1 MNWFKLF
8 AILGLGVVFAA
19 CGSPAETPTRAAS
32 STPAAAF
39 TRASPSN
46 TTAPTPL
53 PPTDASSPT
62 ALPPTTAPLSTPP
75 APTNTRVV
83 SDHAPFSIRADP
95 YITDLVKPVFVTPA
109 GDGTARLFIVEQAGQ
124 ILVAENGRV
133 RATSFLD
140 IRDKVNPN
148 GSERGLLSVAFHPD
162 YRNNGI
168 FFVDYTAQ
176 PDGATVVE
184 RYHVSS
190 DPNVADENS
199 GKVIL
204 TFAQPEPNHNGGM
217 LAFGPDGYL
226 YIGTGDGG
234 GAGDQHGTMGNGQSL
249 NTLLGKIL
257 RLDVNADTY
266 QIPPTNPFVNQANA
280 RPEIWAYGL
289 RNPWRF
295 SFDRATGDLYI
306 ADVGQ
311 NKYEEVDF
319 QPAASGG
326 GENYGWRLMEGN
338 HCFNPAQNCDTG
350 NLVKPIAEYT
360 HDFGCA
366 ITGGYVYR
374 GQAYP
379 WLVGQYIFA
388 DYCTGIVWATAR
400 DANGQWQTQQVGKF
414 DDTISSFGQDESGEM
429 FVVGHGNGVIYKL
442 TASQ

>member
-1 MNWFKLF
+1 MKRLKLF
-8 AILGLGVVFAA
+8 AILVLGVALVA
-19 CGSPAETPTRAAS
+19 CGIPTQTPTRAAS
-32 STPAAAF
+32 SAPTATS
-39 TRASPSN
+39 TRISPPN
-46 TTAPTPL
+46 TAAPTPL
-53 PPTDASSPT
+53 SPTDASPT
-62 ALPPTTAPLSTPP
+62 AIPPTPAPLLPPP
-75 APTNTRVV
+75 APTDTRAA
-83 SDHAPFSIRADP
+83 SDNAPFSIGADP
-95 YITDLVKPVFVTPA
+95 YITDLVKPVFITPA

-124 ILVAENGRV
+124 ILIAENGRV
-133 RATSFLD
+133 RATPFLD
-140 IRDKVNPN
+140 IRDKVNSD
-148 GSERGLLSVAFHPD
+148 GSERGLFSVAFHPD
-162 YRNNGI
+162 YKNNGI

-199 GKVIL
+199 GKTIL

-234 GAGDQHGTMGNGQSL
+234 GAGDRHGTIGNGQSL

-266 QIPPTNPFVNQANA
+266 QIPPTNPFVTRSDA

-311 NKYEEVDF
+311 NLYEEVDF
-319 QPAASGG
+319 QPAASRG

-350 NLVKPIAEYT
+350 GLVKPIAEYS
-360 HDFGCA
+360 HEFGCS

-374 GQAYP
+374 GRAYP
-379 WLVGQYIFA
+379 GLVGQYIFA
-388 DYCTGIVWATAR
+388 DYCTGIVWTTAR
-400 DANGQWQTQQVGKF
+400 DANGQWQTNQVGKF

-442 TASQ
+442 TVTQ